1 MKLQNHKKERALF
14 FARVR
19 LYATCNGEATYLKQL
34 RRRGVI
40 LSFEMAIVAVLV
52 VILAGIGIG
61 LGSYSVNEYRAY
73 VARTQASTID
83 TKLLAYA
90 KAHATA
96 DTGTIKKDGHTNY
109 ALNYEQKLV
118 YPLVLDNMG
127 VLGEESKGSVNKGFL
142 GYFDPTI
149 EFTDS
154 PQSNFYKFHY
164 IPLDDNGNVVSVSS
178 STPVTHYT
186 LEVYIKSGRGE
197 VMRYASPRSYE
208 HLPDDAK

>member
-1 MKLQNHKKERALF
+1 M
-14 FARVR
+14 
-19 LYATCNGEATYLKQL
+19 KQL

-127 VLGEESKGSVNKGFL
+127 VLGEASKGSVNKGFL

-154 PQSNFYKFHY
+154 PQSDFYKFHY
-164 IPLDDNGNVVSVSS
+164 IPLDENGNVVSVSS

-186 LEVYIKSGRGE
+186 LEVYVKSGTGE